1 MVTTE
6 SLLRPPPP
14 PYLQVEVTGSC
25 NLRCRMCIV
34 RYRPALPRSASMPL
48 ERFKQVIDAVP
59 SLRSVTLQGI
69 GEPLL
74 APDIYRM
81 VAYAHERGVN
91 AGFNTNATLLT
102 RRAAERLLDAGI
114 AWLCF
119 SLDGATKETYEFV
132 RDQSS
137 WAVVERNIDRFV
149 RLMRGRGLAR
159 PDLSLVM
166 VLMRRN
172 FRELPALVERA
183 ARWGIPKVFTQGLSH
198 DFSDAEPEAY
208 AAIGAYVA
216 EQTLAALPDGDA
228 ESVFE
233 RAREIARREG
243 VDLRLPSLHERPPRC
258 NVAGTP
264 VGCDW
269 PWQGA
274 YVTYD
279 GAVKPCCMLMGSER
293 GQVGHLDE
301 RSFVAIWEGE
311 ELQRFRAGLLPDGD
325 PEPVCRGCALY
336 RGTF

>member
-6 SLLRPPPP
+6 SLLRPAPPA
-14 PYLQVEVTGSC
+14 YLQIEVTGSC

-34 RYRPALPRSASMPL
+34 RYRPALPRSASMSF
-48 ERFKQVIDAVP
+48 EQFKQVVDAMP
-59 SLRSVTLQGI
+59 SLRDVTLQGI

-74 APDIYRM
+74 APDIYKM
-81 VAYAHERGVN
+81 VAYATARGVN

-137 WAVVERNIDRFV
+137 WTVVERNIDRFV
-149 RLMRGRGLAR
+149 RLMRERSMAR

-172 FRELPALVERA
+172 FAELPALVERA

-198 DFSDAEPEAY
+198 DFSDAGPEAY
-208 AAIGAYVA
+208 AAIAGYVA
-216 EQTLAALPDGDA
+216 EQRLAGLPVGEA
-228 ESVFE
+228 EEVFE
-233 RAREIARREG
+233 RAQQIARREG
-243 VDLRLPSLHERPPRC
+243 IDLRLPSLHERPPSC

-264 VGCDW
+264 LGCDW
-269 PWQGA
+269 PWRGA

-279 GAVKPCCMLMGSER
+279 GWVKPCCMLMGSER

-301 RSFVAIWEGE
+301 QSFVEIWEGD
-311 ELQRFRAGLLPDGD
+311 ELQRFRAGLLPGGT
-325 PEPVCRGCALY
+325 PNAVCRGCSLY